1 MDFVSTWWNQTEKKE
16 KFIQILVFFLFYGFS
31 YEISGQ
37 LMGLPM
43 GVAGIYILYDCIKRK
58 SLEGFYL
65 PARYWVPLAVFLGSV
80 VLASVLLG
88 DQPSL
93 RIAYNYVYWCLPFIV
108 VTYLGKQADIKYAA
122 LLGVLFSLLYS
133 SGNMAYL
140 NYLCAQGG

>member
-1 MDFVSTWWNQTEKKE
+1 MDALSTWWNRSDKKE
-16 KFIQILVFFLFYGFS
+16 ILIQILVFFLFFGFS

-88 DQPSL
+88 DKPSL
-93 RIAYNYVYWCLPFIV
+93 RIASFYRGNL
-108 VTYLGKQADIKYAA
+108 
-122 LLGVLFSLLYS
+122 
-133 SGNMAYL
+133 SG
-140 NYLCAQGG
+140 